1 MTEPILNINESVL
14 EGVIAKAVID
24 SITPAQRDKML
35 AGLVDHL
42 LAKPKQNEPG
52 YDRFGRNNLT
62 NLEVAVQQAV
72 FSTALKVMREE
83 LENDPRVR
91 DGVKAALDPTLN
103 AIAMADYSGEIREAM
118 ALAVVDVIQK
128 KL

>member
-14 EGVIAKAVID
+14 EGVIAKAVIE
-24 SITPAQRDKML
+24 SITPEQRDKML
-35 AGLVDHL
+35 AGVIDSL

-52 YDRFGRNNLT
+52 YRSYGNNRS
-62 NLEVAVQQAV
+62 NLEVAVEQAV
-72 FSTALKVMREE
+72 FSTALKIMREE